1 MYFCA
6 QMKRFLFSIW
16 LVFILN
22 LYNGIAQNAI
32 IKGIVMSDSNRIAYA
47 AISISD
53 NNQTAVSDEN
63 GNFFF
68 KNVKEGKHLITVHA
82 IGYITYKQM
91 VTVGNLKE
99 LTLNIQLVPKVTE
112 INEVVIT
119 ATLKESSRAESPVP
133 IEVFQQ
139 SFFKKNPVPNFFEAL
154 SLVNGVQ
161 PQINCN
167 VCNTGSIHING
178 MDGPYTMVLID
189 GMPIV
194 SALSTVYGLM
204 GIPSSIIQRVEI
216 VKGPAS
222 TLYGSEAVGG
232 LINIITKSPET
243 APKFTSDIN
252 ITSLNEI
259 NADFSARFKVKK
271 HQSILGANVFWF
283 DKMHDINQD
292 GFTDL
297 SLQKRVSIFNK
308 WNFYRKSGK
317 EAALAVRYSSE
328 NRWGGQ
334 TNYRPEFL
342 GTDSV
347 YAEVIKTNRVEV
359 IGKYQFAKSFKNL
372 RLDYSYNAHLQE
384 SFYGIKQYNATQHVF
399 FTQLL
404 YNKQWKKHDVMFGLP
419 FRYTYYDDNSVATA
433 TSDSVKPRNKPMR
446 QVLPGIFVQDEF
458 KINSKTTALLGMR
471 YDYHSIQ
478 GSVYSPRLSIKH
490 AINKYNTIRFSAGNG
505 FRVVNLFTED
515 HAALTG
521 ARDVIIKETLNPEK
535 SWNIN
540 LNSNSY
546 VFHRL
551 GYSIIDISAFYTHFS
566 NKIVADLLTNAQQI
580 IYQNLNGFAISKG
593 ISLSIENNLENGIKA
608 MAGFTLMD
616 VYQRPA
622 VNAAKI
628 PQLYAPQF
636 SATYSVS
643 YTIPKT
649 KILLDFTGR
658 YTGTMNL
665 PVLPNDFRPAK
676 SPGFTILN
684 LQVSNNFTEHLQ
696 AYISVKNILNFI
708 PQNPLMRPFDPF
720 DKQVNI
726 NNPNNYTFDA
736 AYNYAPMQGIKL
748 LIGFRWMLD

>member
-1 MYFCA
+1 MKLFKNCFYFLMLLCGN
-6 QMKRFLFSIW
+6 FC
-16 LVFILN
+16 V
-22 LYNGIAQNAI
+22 AQNPN
-32 IKGIVMSDSNRIAYA
+32 IKGIVISDSKRIAFA
-47 AISISD
+47 VIGISD
-53 NNQTAVSDEN
+53 NNKTAVSDEN
-63 GNFFF
+63 GNFYFS
-68 KNVKEGKHLITVHA
+68 NIRQGKHQLTVHA
-82 IGYITYKQM
+82 LGYEVYKQDIEINTSSEM
-91 VTVGNLKE
+91 SIT
-99 LTLNIQLVPKVTE
+99 ISLVPKITE
-112 INEVVIT
+112 MNEVVIT
-119 ATLKESSRAESPVP
+119 GTLKESSRAESPVP

-167 VCNTGSIHING
+167 VCNTGSIQING

-243 APKFTSDIN
+243 APKITTDFN

-259 NADFSARFKVKK
+259 NADFSARFKIKK
-271 HQSILGANVFWF
+271 HQSLFGANVFWF

-292 GFTDL
+292 GFTDI

-317 EAALAVRYSSE
+317 EAALAVRYSTE

-347 YAEVIKTNRVEV
+347 YAEVIQTNRVEV
-359 IGKYQFAKSFKNL
+359 IGKYQFANNLKNF
-372 RLDYSYNAHLQE
+372 RLDYSYNTHEQK
-384 SFYGIKQYNATQHVF
+384 SFYGTTPYNALQHVF

-419 FRYTYYDDNSVATA
+419 FRYTYYDDNSVAT
-433 TSDSVKPRNKPMR
+433 TTTDSVNPRNNPMR
-446 QVLPGIFVQDEF
+446 QVLPGVFIQDEF

-471 YDYHSIQ
+471 YDYHSLQ
-478 GSVYSPRLSIKH
+478 GSVYSPRLSVKY
-490 AINKYNTIRFSAGNG
+490 AVNKYNTFRLSAGNG

-551 GYSIIDISAFYTHFS
+551 GYTILDFSAFYTHFS
-566 NKIVADLLTNAQQI
+566 NKIVPDFVTNSQQI
-580 IYQNLNGFAISKG
+580 IYQNLNGFAVSKG
-593 ISLSIENNLENGIKA
+593 ISISIENNLENGIKTSL
-608 MAGFTLMD
+608 GLTFQD
-616 VYQRPA
+616 VYQRESTFS
-622 VNAAKI
+622 AKV

-649 KILLDFTGR
+649 KILLDLTGR
-658 YTGTMNL
+658 YTGTMHL

-676 SPGFTILN
+676 SPGFTLLN
-684 LQVSNNFTEHLQ
+684 LQVTNNFTEHLQ

-720 DKQVNI
+720 DKQMNV

-748 LIGFRWMLD
+748 LIGARWMLD